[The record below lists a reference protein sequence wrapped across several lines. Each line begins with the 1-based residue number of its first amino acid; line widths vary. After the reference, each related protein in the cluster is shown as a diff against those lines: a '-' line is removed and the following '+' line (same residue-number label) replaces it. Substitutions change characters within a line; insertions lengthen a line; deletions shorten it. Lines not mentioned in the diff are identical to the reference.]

1 MPNFTSPG
9 VYTFENDTSFYSP
22 SINPTV
28 VGIAGFASRG
38 PLNDATLITS
48 PAQLLRAFGNPD
60 QVTGG
65 QGIQGALEILEQSNQ
80 LYYVRVATDQA
91 AEARE
96 DLPLGT
102 TPAAVI
108 SIPKLDK
115 DTAFRVDFNVTDYQ
129 GNTIGQNPTPVY
141 FYRER
146 PGVTGAIPA
155 ANFTD
160 TSLSAQAW
168 GDIITKGVA
177 DAYGGVDGGLG
188 TFRDGV
194 SGWVMG
200 RDAGHLAKLQVV
212 KSYISSATTAG
223 DALDFDGASVSATPW
238 NIGDFEWTQLLDNA
252 ALSANNFIATF
263 SGGSIDVSSANTVA
277 GVAPVTPLSF
287 GDTTGSSILTASGTS
302 RAVTFVPSGS
312 LGAYRVN
319 SQYTGK
325 GYNYATTTNDV
336 GVPVKQGVRVL
347 VRGGNEGRNYLTVE
361 SDGALREEFLTRFY
375 EASTAGESL
384 WPEDVINLGTD
395 NVTSQYIKASFKIVS
410 GAASESWDGNL
421 SALVSTPAIATTPPT
436 AWSQVQSTDTNYINY
451 NAAVTTPGAS
461 RTYKF
466 IKLVGGDYSLAYG
479 KNGDASDFAGDL
491 TGDDIKTA
499 FIGNSGSKT
508 GFYAFDLENIPV
520 TLVGCPGITTEA
532 IQNSL
537 VTLAEST
544 QKFLSVLAPPLGF
557 STAQQAI
564 EWSNGNATGRSSSL
578 NSSYAAIYWPWV
590 KVFNAFT
597 GSDEFYDP
605 AIFAIRQM
613 CLTDRVAESWFAPA
627 GLLRGRLTKP
637 TDVEVKLSQGD
648 RDALYGGGN
657 VVNPI
662 VKFNTD
668 GIAIYGQR
676 TTQRAASALD
686 RINVRRLMIYLRRL
700 VLEGTRPFVFEPN
713 DPILWEQVR
722 ETLNPAL
729 ADIQARRGIT
739 SYKVIC
745 DESTNTP
752 LRIDRNEL
760 WCTVQIKPT
769 KAAEVLVFEL
779 NVTNQQA
786 TV

>member
-28 VGIAGFASRG
+28 VGIAGFAARG

-48 PAQLLRAFGNPD
+48 PAQLLRTFGNPD

-65 QGIQGALEILEQSNQ
+65 QGLEGALEILEQSNQ
-80 LYYVRVATDQA
+80 LYYVRVATDQV

-96 DLPLGT
+96 D
-102 TPAAVI
+102 
-108 SIPKLDK
+108 IPIGMCPNAIIDFEKLDK
-115 DTAFRVDFNVTDYQ
+115 DTAYRVDFNVLDWE

-141 FYRER
+141 IYRER

-168 GDIITKGVA
+168 ADILTKAV
-177 DAYGGVDGGLG
+177 DSAYGGIDGGLG
-188 TFRDGV
+188 AYADGT
-194 SGWVMG
+194 SGWVVG
-200 RDAGHLAKLQVV
+200 RDAGNLARLQVT

-223 DALDFDGASVSATPW
+223 DSLDFDGAAVSATPW
-238 NIGDFEWTQLLDNA
+238 NVGDFEWTQLLDTDA
-252 ALSANNFIATF
+252 SLSGSNFTVTF
-263 SGGSIDVSSANTVA
+263 SGAQTKISAANLVD
-277 GVAPVTPLSF
+277 
-287 GDTTGSSILTASGTS
+287 GDAANVWTASGIS
-302 RAVTFVPSGS
+302 NSVTFVPSS
-312 LGAYRVN
+312 TLGGYRVN
-319 SQYTGK
+319 SQYAGK
-325 GYNYATTTNDV
+325 GYNYLSTTNDV
-336 GVPVKQGVRVL
+336 GVPVKQGLRVL
-347 VRGGNEGRNYLTVE
+347 VRGGHEGRNYLTVE
-361 SDGALREEFLTRFY
+361 SDGALKEEFLTRFY

-395 NVTSQYIKASFKIVS
+395 NVTSQYIKASFKVVS
-410 GAASESWDGNL
+410 GAASEDWDGNL
-421 SALVSTPAIATTPPT
+421 SAVVSAPAIATTPPT
-436 AWSQVQSTDTNYINY
+436 DWTQANTNQATYVTRTG
-451 NAAVTTPGAS
+451 AVTTAGGD

-466 IKLVGGDYSLAYG
+466 LKLAGGNYSLAYG
-479 KNGDASDFAGDL
+479 KNGDASDFGGDL

-499 FIGNSGSKT
+499 FIGSPGSNT
-508 GFYAFDLENIPV
+508 GFYAFDLEDVPV
-520 TLVGCPGITTEA
+520 TLVGCPGISTEA

-537 VTLAEST
+537 VTLAETT
-544 QKFLSVLAPPLGF
+544 QKFLAVLAPPLGF
-557 STAQQAI
+557 TTAQQAI
-564 EWSNGNATGRSSSL
+564 EWTNGNATGRSASL
-578 NSSYAAIYWPWV
+578 NSSYAAVYWPWV

-637 TDVEVKLSQGD
+637 TDVEVKLTQGD

-676 TTQRAASALD
+676 TTQRVASALD

-700 VLEGTRPFVFEPN
+700 ILEGTRPFVFEPN

-786 TV
+786 SI